1 MSSQDDPEER
11 IRQLEQQS
19 ANHGAVELGA
29 DQYSG
34 GVNPTAPLP
43 PPVYGNQQMP
53 PPPYS
58 NPYQGDPYGAPP
70 FGVSFPQGP
79 KKGPPVGLIFG
90 LIAVFVVI
98 VFAGIGAVVWSM
110 SSATEVINSRP
121 GGGTAGPG
129 GGGTFD
135 APSAEP
141 SIAIPTMP
149 SIPSITG
156 LPGDSEAP
164 TVEPGGQLSI
174 AGIEKNATVAC
185 NDGDINISGVN
196 NTVNLT
202 GHCVSVTVSGV
213 NNRVTVEGTETISAS
228 GFDNQITYTTGDP
241 QIDTTDSNTVQR
253 G

>member
-1 MSSQDDPEER
+1 MSSQDDPEAR

-34 GVNPTAPLP
+34 GVNPPPPLP
-43 PPVYGNQQMP
+43 PPVYGNPQMP
-53 PPPYS
+53 PPPYGS
-58 NPYQGDPYGAPP
+58 PYQSDPYSAPP

-79 KKGPPVGLIFG
+79 KKGPPVALIFG
-90 LIAVFVVI
+90 SLAVF
-98 VFAGIGAVVWSM
+98 AVVVFGAFGAFVWKM
-110 SSATEVINSRP
+110 SSDTAPVTSRP
-121 GGGTAGPG
+121 GASTAVPG

-135 APSAEP
+135 TPSAEP

-149 SIPSITG
+149 SISG
-156 LPGDSEAP
+156 LPGSSETP

-174 AGIEKNATVAC
+174 AGIEKNVTVAC
-185 NDGDINISGVN
+185 NDGNINVSGVN

-202 GHCVSVTVSGV
+202 GHCGSVTVSGV
-213 NNRVTVEGTETISAS
+213 NNRVTVEGTDTISAS

-241 QIDTTDSNTVQR
+241 QIDTSESNTVQR